1 MPLVNMR
8 DMLAHAYDNSYAIGA
23 FDLVNLEFLEGIM
36 DAAERCR
43 SPVILS
49 LAESHFDFFDFELIM
64 PAVETA
70 A

>member
-8 DMLAHAYDNSYAIGA
+8 DMLAHAYANSYAIGA

-43 SPVILS
+43 
-49 LAESHFDFFDFELIM
+49 AWTD
-64 PAVETA
+64 AR
-70 A
+70 